1 LGWVNVAR
9 RKKMQIRRKLLSPRS
24 LLVEESRGSVAVT
37 VAWMLTL
44 FLSGVALL
52 IAGLAFVAALSFTLA
67 PAVEKNVVRLAGLMT
82 LIAAVTGL
90 LCLVL
95 TVVVYRVRRDPPPIA
110 ITVAAVVVGVF
121 PISLLLFLAW

>member
-1 LGWVNVAR
+1 VSR
-9 RKKMQIRRKLLSPRS
+9 RKKMLVRRKLLSPRA

-44 FLSGVALL
+44 FLTSVALL
-52 IAGLAFVAALSFTLA
+52 IAGVSFFAVQFLTFA
-67 PAVEKNVVRLAGLMT
+67 PAIERNVSRLAGLMT

-90 LCLVL
+90 VCLVL
-95 TVVVYRVRRDPPPIA
+95 TVSVYRVRRDPPPIV
-110 ITVAAVVVGVF
+110 ITVAAVVVSVF